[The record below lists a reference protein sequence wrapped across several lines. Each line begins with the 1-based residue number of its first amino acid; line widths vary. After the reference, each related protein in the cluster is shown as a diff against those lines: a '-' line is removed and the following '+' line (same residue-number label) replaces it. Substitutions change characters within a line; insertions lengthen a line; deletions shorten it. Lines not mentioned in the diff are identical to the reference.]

1 MGQNDNASTFAFAK
15 MVHTLMI
22 IWYGMINEVDV
33 LIVGGSLSLS
43 ALRTRGLGPRK
54 PKPSN
59 HGPRSSNPD
68 VTRAW
73 RFEPRWLILFIF

>member
-1 MGQNDNASTFAFAK
+1 
-15 MVHTLMI
+15 
-22 IWYGMINEVDV
+22 MINDVGVPCGSDVDV
-33 LIVGGSLSLS
+33 VIDVGVVIVGGSLS

>member
-1 MGQNDNASTFAFAK
+1 MMPIPCGSD
-15 MVHTLMI
+15 
-22 IWYGMINEVDV
+22 VDV
-33 LIVGGSLSLS
+33 VIDVGVVIVGGSLS

>member
-1 MGQNDNASTFAFAK
+1 
-15 MVHTLMI
+15 
-22 IWYGMINEVDV
+22 MINDDV
-33 LIVGGSLSLS
+33 LFVGGSLP

-54 PKPSN
+54 PTPSN
-59 HGPRSSNPD
+59 HGPRALNPD

>member
-1 MGQNDNASTFAFAK
+1 
-15 MVHTLMI
+15 
-22 IWYGMINEVDV
+22 MINDV
-33 LIVGGSLSLS
+33 GVVIVGGSLS

-59 HGPRSSNPD
+59 HGPRSSSPD

-73 RFEPRWLILFIF
+73 RFEPRWLILFYLLRKEGVGTSEKRGG

>member
-1 MGQNDNASTFAFAK
+1 
-15 MVHTLMI
+15 
-22 IWYGMINEVDV
+22 MINDVDV
-33 LIVGGSLSLS
+33 VIVGGSLS

-73 RFEPRWLILFIF
+73 RFEPRWLSFYPLRKEGVGKCEKRGG